1 MLTSIK
7 RVWYTERFD
16 SALRYI
22 ANVHYNVP
30 LLMTLQAC
38 GYDAQVE
45 STIFKFKYYGLLHIG
60 TNGHAL

>member
-1 MLTSIK
+1 MPTSIK
-7 RVWYTERFD
+7 RVWYTGRFE

-30 LLMTLQAC
+30 LSLTLQAC

-45 STIFKFKYYGLLHIG
+45 STTLQTLTQIKYHD
-60 TNGHAL
+60 

>member
-45 STIFKFKYYGLLHIG
+45 STIL
-60 TNGHAL
+60 